1 MGKGGRETEGEGR
14 GKREEEGIAFSLF
27 NNFWLRA

>member
-1 MGKGGRETEGEGR
+1 MGKGRKGNGR
-14 GKREEEGIAFSLF
+14 GGEREEEGIAFSLF